1 MGSRRV
7 DVGPVDAFAD
17 GEIRRVEV
25 EGRGLAIV
33 RQGNAWYA
41 LRDICPHQGGTPVGR
56 TGWGHGAG
64 ASSRGRD
71 CLGTRGGNPELPVA
85 RLGIRRAHGPLALRA

>member
-17 GEIRRVEV
+17 GEVRRVEV

-41 LRDICPHQGGTPVGR
+41 LRDICPHQGRACR
-56 TGWGHGAG
+56 TAELGA
-64 ASSRGRD
+64 RRWRVIQ
-71 CLGTRGGNPELPVA
+71 GTRLSWDA
-85 RLGIRRAHGPLALRA
+85 RARF